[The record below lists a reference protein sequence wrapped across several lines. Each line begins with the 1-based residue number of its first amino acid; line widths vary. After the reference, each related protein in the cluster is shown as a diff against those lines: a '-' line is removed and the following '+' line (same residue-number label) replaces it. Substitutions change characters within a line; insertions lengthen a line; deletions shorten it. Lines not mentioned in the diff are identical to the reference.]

1 MQEEVDQKVIS
12 LCVTGMRM
20 SKDVL
25 KIAMRKWLSAKEQK
39 KQEKRQIKVAG
50 KSEKRRI
57 RERNKIKQKEMPRGK
72 QNLRKL
78 MDQKMELKNIPITKD
93 NIKSFDRI
101 ARKYGVDYSLK
112 KDVASKGTPKYLVF
126 FKAKDVDVITAA
138 FQEYAGVTLKKKE
151 KRASVHNKLENAKM
165 VVKNRARKE
174 KQRIRQKIKHREQK
188 VLRTAPKIARKIQ
201 VSRKRI
207 PQRQMVPALHIF

>member
-1 MQEEVDQKVIS
+1 MQEEVDQKGIS

-174 KQRIRQKIKHREQK
+174 KQRIRQKIKHREQ
-188 VLRTAPKIARKIQ
+188 
-201 VSRKRI
+201 SR
-207 PQRQMVPALHIF
+207 

>member
-25 KIAMRKWLSAKEQK
+25 KVAMRKWLSAKEQK

-101 ARKYGVDYSLK
+101 I
-112 KDVASKGTPKYLVF
+112 ASKRMWHPREPRSILF
-126 FKAKDVDVITAA
+126 FSK
-138 FQEYAGVTLKKKE
+138 Q
-151 KRASVHNKLENAKM
+151 KM
-165 VVKNRARKE
+165 WMLLQLHFRNM
-174 KQRIRQKIKHREQK
+174 
-188 VLRTAPKIARKIQ
+188 Q
-201 VSRKRI
+201 V
-207 PQRQMVPALHIF
+207 